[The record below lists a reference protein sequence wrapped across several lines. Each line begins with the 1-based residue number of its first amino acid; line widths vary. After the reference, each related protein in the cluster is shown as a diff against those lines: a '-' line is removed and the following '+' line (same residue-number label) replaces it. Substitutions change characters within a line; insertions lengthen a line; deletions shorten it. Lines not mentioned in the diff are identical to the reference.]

1 VPDEPRLEP
10 ARGFAQATHWVHLP
24 SDTDPDA
31 VEWLEPLLAEAYR
44 QNG

>member
-1 VPDEPRLEP
+1 
-10 ARGFAQATHWVHLP
+10 VHLAG
-24 SDTDPDA
+24 DTEPDA